1 MKRILII
8 AALAAA
14 AFAAGDFERGQRRQG
29 LGGQGRQRPPDHV
42 HPASTPQGKPV
53 QIKDFKF
60 KNFTATCTVGG
71 PVEVKGSIPK
81 MNINDKGKF
90 DGNAKSRT
98 ATRKVHVEGEVKQNG
113 NKVVGFLKSS
123 GDFGGGAEDCK
134 TKVGLGSS
142 LTDYE

>member
-8 AALAAA
+8 AAVAAA
-14 AFAAGDFERGQRRQG
+14 AFAPATSSADSAGKATSARGGSDLQITFV
-29 LGGQGRQRPPDHV
+29 LS
-42 HPASTPQGKPV
+42 STPQGKPV

-60 KNFTATCTVGG
+60 KSFTVTCAVGG

-81 MNINDKGKF
+81 MKINDKGKF
-90 DGNAKSRT
+90 DGNAKKGD
-98 ATRKVHVEGEVKQNG
+98 AKVHVEGEVKQNG

-134 TKVGLGSS
+134 TKVNWEA
-142 LTDYE
+142 T